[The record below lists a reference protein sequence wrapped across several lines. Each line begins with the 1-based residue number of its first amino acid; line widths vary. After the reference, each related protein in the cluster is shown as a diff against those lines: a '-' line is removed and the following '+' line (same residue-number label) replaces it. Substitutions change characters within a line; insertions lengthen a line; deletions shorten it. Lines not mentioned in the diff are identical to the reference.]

1 MLRSLVGSEMCIRD
15 SLEGG
20 CIHNLGEP
28 PLSSEDLFNFTSD
41 ILASLLHMHSL
52 MLYHQDVKPAN
63 CLLTKSGV
71 AKIADFGTCDSRH
84 KVNGVKGTPAFLSPE
99 LVMGVDTTGALV
111 DAWAFGVTLYQS
123 ASGELPFP
131 ITSMYAFNQAITS
144 PKPVEIPSL
153 VEDSDLRDL
162 IALLLE
168 KDVNKRY
175 NLIQA
180 AEHPYYRRGADM
192 KQGRARQQANMVF
205 TPRYAHHGNAIVG
218 NSTFSESTPLNPFHP
233 ASSFTST
240 DQNRDVLANSRSDLL
255 ERAGGLIQRGSN
267 VGKSFHGQQL
277 VDRQLQ
283 RRIQREHRKNS
294 DSVRSAD
301 TGIQDGENSSRRKS
315 SVTVVT
321 PGEEKQQLLNS
332 TSAYQP
338 QNHPNA
344 TTLINTYLEH
354 VDALEHKTLNLSNA
368 IIYKDLTLIH
378 I

>member
-1 MLRSLVGSEMCIRD
+1 MCIRD
-15 SLEGG
+15 
-20 CIHNLGEP
+20 
-28 PLSSEDLFNFTSD
+28 
-41 ILASLLHMHSL
+41 
-52 MLYHQDVKPAN
+52 
-63 CLLTKSGV
+63 
-71 AKIADFGTCDSRH
+71 R
-84 KVNGVKGTPAFLSPE
+84 
-99 LVMGVDTTGALV
+99 
-111 DAWAFGVTLYQS
+111 
-123 ASGELPFP
+123 
-131 ITSMYAFNQAITS
+131 
-144 PKPVEIPSL
+144 
-153 VEDSDLRDL
+153 
-162 IALLLE
+162 
-168 KDVNKRY
+168 
-175 NLIQA
+175 
-180 AEHPYYRRGADM
+180 
-192 KQGRARQQANMVF
+192 
-205 TPRYAHHGNAIVG
+205 
-218 NSTFSESTPLNPFHP
+218 
-233 ASSFTST
+233 
-240 DQNRDVLANSRSDLL
+240 
-255 ERAGGLIQRGSN
+255 IQRGSN

-368 IIYKDLTLIH
+368 IIYKDSFLQVLPHTALTLQSLLFLSLIH